1 MRQAQTLA
9 PRDRARSEHMSLE
22 HHARIQ
28 SRPHARHADA
38 VAVAQRLAATRLR
51 VLREIE
57 GDEALIFST
66 AHHRDTA
73 LVGVR
78 RETACQRN
86 QRRQRGVA
94 AQFIDRRAAHFAIDR
109 RGRAHRRDE
118 DHIARLY
125 LRVPTGIA
133 AQQQIV
139 EVEATHHRA
148 PALELDVAQRPRGLD
163 AARGVEC
170 ARDRGET
177 AHGVGPR
184 LVGLAH
190 HEHADRARIAHADA
204 HLRADH
210 LPRDP
215 RLDVLAHGIK
225 LFARDRDRPEFREV
239 HTPIAVDHE
248 PQRAVLRAEQL
259 HRQLVARA
267 ERVVGRG
274 RDIVQRREGARGI
287 IEEVVTEGLEA
298 SEADPRHG
306 QPCDLGLEEP
316 QRRVGGEAAVR
327 LLLAQAPQGDRLEPR
342 QLQRCRTVELIG
354 IAAQDGV
361 DEGLIERVDG
371 QGRRSG
377 ILRLGDDDLEQHRVL
392 GLESQRLAG
401 ALERGLTGGVGGPL
415 SRGLPNN
422 RLPRRPCGA
431 RRRARVLGR
440 DPQLLH
446 ECRPIGRAQ
455 GLQHLELLGAG
466 RLG

>member
-22 HHARIQ
+22 HYARVQ
-28 SRPHARHADA
+28 GRAHPRHADA
-38 VAVAQRLAATRLR
+38 VAVAQRLAAARLR

-57 GDEALIFST
+57 GDKALIFRT

-78 RETACQRN
+78 REPACQGD
-86 QRRQRGVA
+86 QRRKRGVA
-94 AQFIDRRAAHFAIDR
+94 SQFIDRRAAHFAIDR
-109 RGRAHRRDE
+109 SGRTHRRDE
-118 DHIARLY
+118 DHIARLQ
-125 LRVPTGIA
+125 LAVVRGVA
-133 AQQQIV
+133 AQQQII
-139 EVEATHHRA
+139 EVEPSHDRA
-148 PALELDVAQRPRGLD
+148 AALELDVTQRPRGLD
-163 AARGVEC
+163 ATRGVER
-170 ARDRGET
+170 ARDGGET

-215 RLDVLAHGIK
+215 RLDVLAHGIEF
-225 LFARDRDRPEFREV
+225 FARDRDRPEFRKV
-239 HTPIAVDHE
+239 HTTIAADHE
-248 PQRAVLRAEQL
+248 PKRAVLRAEQL
-259 HRQLVARA
+259 RGQLVARA
-267 ERVVGRG
+267 QGVVGG
-274 RDIVQRREGARGI
+274 DRDIVQRREGARGI

-298 SEADPRHG
+298 READPRHG

-354 IAAQDGV
+354 IAAQDGLN
-361 DEGLIERVDG
+361 EGLIGRIDG
-371 QGRRSG
+371 RGRRSG
-377 ILRLGDDDLEQHRVL
+377 ILRLGDADLEQHRVL